1 MLTPSL
7 QKHFEF
13 KIVKRQL
20 LKGNFQHHFGHF
32 NLSTGKAA
40 ESSEQNIR
48 GGKKKKIT
56 VRSCMASLLI
66 TQSAAVSTLG
76 N

>member
-13 KIVKRQL
+13 KIVKHQL
-20 LKGNFQHHFGHF
+20 LKGNFQHHFGRF

-48 GGKKKKIT
+48 EVAGGE
-56 VRSCMASLLI
+56 SLF
-66 TQSAAVSTLG
+66 AAVWLLC
-76 N
+76 